1 MIKNNLANRNNP
13 TQIDGYDPIALT
25 RATERV
31 VVKAI
36 NESMA
41 DLLARSDS
49 MVELPPL
56 RRWVVIL
63 DANSVLVISL

>member
-31 VVKAI
+31 VVKG
-36 NESMA
+36 NKRKYGR
-41 DLLARSDS
+41 LAR
-49 MVELPPL
+49 PL
-56 RRWVVIL
+56 RFYGGITSAQEVGC
-63 DANSVLVISL
+63 